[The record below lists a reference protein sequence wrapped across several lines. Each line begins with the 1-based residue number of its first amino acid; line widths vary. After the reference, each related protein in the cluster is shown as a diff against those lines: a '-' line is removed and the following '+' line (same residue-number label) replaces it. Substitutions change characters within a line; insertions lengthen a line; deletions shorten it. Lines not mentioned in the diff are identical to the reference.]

1 MAFLL
6 FNAFVSQTLPK
17 LALSGYSGHLSSLL
31 VLKQCPVTK
40 KKKAAFHFGVI
51 SIYYKVNLFFFFNPR
66 RSESC
71 LVSVDAPVWPHA
83 APPLFSLHDPSVCMH
98 YLSVCPLPHTS
109 TRDQALKDFH
119 CIQTIFISLLLSVSN
134 MEEFGCF
141 PCCAFTCSEWIIK
154 PGRLKLNKS
163 QKEIVSSTDNR
174 FYCIYVENELFGGML
189 CKL

>member
-1 MAFLL
+1 M
-6 FNAFVSQTLPK
+6 
-17 LALSGYSGHLSSLL
+17 SSNQ
-31 VLKQCPVTK
+31 KG

-51 SIYYKVNLFFFFNPR
+51 SIYYKVNLFFFNPH

-71 LVSVDAPVWPHA
+71 LVYVDAPVWPHA

-119 CIQTIFISLLLSVSN
+119 SLFVSN

-141 PCCAFTCSEWIIK
+141 PCCAFTCSERIIK
-154 PGRLKLNKS
+154 PGRLKLNKL

-174 FYCIYVENELFGGML
+174 FYCIYVENKLFSGIL

>member
-51 SIYYKVNLFFFFNPR
+51 SIYYKVNLFSFFFNPR

-119 CIQTIFISLLLSVSN
+119 CIQTIFISLLLFLFLIWRNLGAFHVVLSPVANESSN
-134 MEEFGCF
+134 L
-141 PCCAFTCSEWIIK
+141 ADLSWISHK
-154 PGRLKLNKS
+154 KK
-163 QKEIVSSTDNR
+163 
-174 FYCIYVENELFGGML
+174 
-189 CKL
+189 